1 MEILE
6 QSFFWK
12 LFDPMMVCFYWE
24 AIFLLL
30 IDLISLIILLQSK
43 IKSFSIY
50 TFNLISLY
58 KNANARTSH
67 CMHSYAGLAELIISQ
82 RFINSA
88 SVKSAIDRYTNYYTH
103 E

>member
-1 MEILE
+1 MVGLRT
-6 QSFFWK
+6 SK
-12 LFDPMMVCFYWE
+12 ADPQPQVY
-24 AIFLLL
+24 
-30 IDLISLIILLQSK
+30 S
-43 IKSFSIY
+43 
-50 TFNLISLY
+50 N

-67 CMHSYAGLAELIISQ
+67 CMHTYAGLTDLIISQ